1 MPEVNLQNLTT
12 LFTVLLVLE
21 AILRRIA
28 PLTKT
33 DADDKALAEIDK
45 AKGWAM
51 TVAPS
56 FYAVVESLAA
66 TGKIPKAEKA
76 QTFLAELAEAY
87 RKANGK
93 PLPAEAHAEAEIVAR
108 GLAATDKIGNPPVA
122 SSK

>member
-21 AILRRIA
+21 IILRRVA

-45 AKGWAM
+45 AKAWAM

-56 FYAVVESLAA
+56 FYAIVESLAT
-66 TGKIPKAEKA
+66 TGKIEKAEKA
-76 QTFLAELAEAY
+76 RTFLSELAEAY
-87 RKANGK
+87 RRANGK
-93 PLPAEAHAEAEIVAR
+93 PLPAEAHVEAETIAR
-108 GLAATDKIGNPPVA
+108 GLAAADKIGNPPPA
-122 SSK
+122 PSR